1 MFARRSEHAARGGD
15 VRHRIL
21 DRHELL
27 AGRGL
32 DPFGARDD
40 GQDQRVAPM
49 HQMPA
54 VELGRDADGE
64 VELAY
69 RVIGAIG
76 IGDRTD
82 KIAAEA
88 DENFRRAREHR
99 LDRFDRM
106 MAMIARRFETE
117 HVADA
122 IEIGPARFLV
132 DANGAVA
139 LDVRMAAD
147 RGDARAGLAV
157 VALEEQ
163 QIGDLLDERSEEHTS
178 ELQSLMRISYAVFCL
193 KKKKK

>member
-1 MFARRSEHAARGGD
+1 
-15 VRHRIL
+15 
-21 DRHELL
+21 
-27 AGRGL
+27 
-32 DPFGARDD
+32 
-40 GQDQRVAPM
+40 M

-88 DENFRRAREHR
+88 DEDFRRAREHR

-106 MAMIARRFETE
+106 MDMIARRFETD

-122 IEIGPARFLV
+122 IDIGPARSLV
-132 DANGAVA
+132 DALKSSVEGKSVS
-139 LDVRMAAD
+139 VRVD
-147 RGDARAGLAV
+147 RVG
-157 VALEEQ
+157 
-163 QIGDLLDERSEEHTS
+163 RSVI
-178 ELQSLMRISYAVFCL
+178 Q
-193 KKKKK
+193 KKKK